1 MAEFVEAGSS
11 VPQQLHALSMDALK
25 AVAAAH
31 GVVLPEKASK
41 DEVID
46 LLEARKG
53 ALPAIVLKDG
63 EKRLR
68 ALNKLLRDIEALQ
81 EKEAAGETLDEQQE
95 TKLGRLDEVLAEME
109 ELMGGG

>member
-1 MAEFVEAGSS
+1 MSR
-11 VPQQLHALSMDALK
+11 
-25 AVAAAH
+25 
-31 GVVLPEKASK
+31 PEPPPPPKNAPVK
-41 DEVID
+41 KTIN
-46 LLEARKG
+46 KK
-53 ALPAIVLKDG
+53 PLKDG

-68 ALNKLLRDIEALQ
+68 ALNKLLRDIEVLQ